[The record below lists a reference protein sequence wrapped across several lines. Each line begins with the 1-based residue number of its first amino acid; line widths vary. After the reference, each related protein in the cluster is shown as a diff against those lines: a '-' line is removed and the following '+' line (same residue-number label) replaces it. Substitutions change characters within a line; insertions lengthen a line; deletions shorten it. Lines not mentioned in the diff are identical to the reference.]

1 MPSDP
6 DLGPDDGFASTF
18 ANIGA
23 ALVGIQNLERLIDKA
38 LFYVFPDEPITLEA
52 AEDFESPDR
61 RGLPLGPLLCELRK
75 RATVQDDLDQVLKD
89 YLKKRNT
96 FVHRLTTTAGGEI
109 LTSAGRDFANR
120 LSFEV
125 HWDNIRLIRIFV
137 AILYDWQQSI
147 DPDPATNAELAS
159 LKMLCDQ
166 FEPILGSVSNLI
178 MPLNPDEQDED

>member
-1 MPSDP
+1 MSATSDR
-6 DLGPDDGFASTF
+6 DLDDDTRETF

-23 ALVGIQNLERLIDKA
+23 ALVGIQHLERLIDKA
-38 LFYVFPDEPITLEA
+38 LFYVFPGESITLEA

-61 RGLPLGPLLCELRK
+61 RGLPLGRLLCELRK
-75 RATVQDDLDQVLKD
+75 RATVQDTLDQVLRD

-96 FVHRLTTTAGGEI
+96 FVHRLTTTVGGDI
-109 LTSAGRDFANR
+109 RTSAGRDFVNR

-137 AILYDWQQSI
+137 AILYNWQKSI
-147 DPDPATNAELAS
+147 DPDPATNTELAS
-159 LKMLCDQ
+159 LPEICDQ

-178 MPLNPDEQDED
+178 MPLNPDGQTKD